1 MIRSLLI
8 ERFRSFRRFELNRLG
23 PINLLVGQNNSG
35 KSSVLEAIDLLLAHG
50 DPRSIW
56 SALNR
61 RGERLWDEEERRNT
75 PEVDV
80 CRLFNG
86 YDLDLESHFRIK
98 AQNDFRSQ
106 ELRASIVETS
116 ESELR
121 QPELILSDSDTAF
134 GAFGLQMSWE
144 DQSVHEELLPMP
156 LTERGGLSMDVFR
169 RRPIRRDELKQIT
182 SFVTTSSLTPDEV
195 LSILSR
201 IVLNPEEELLLKA
214 LRIIEPSIER
224 IAPVALSSTRYGSM
238 PQGSKGG
245 VVVKCSGF
253 DKRVPIGTMGD
264 GIWRLLGIALA
275 LIRAEGGV
283 LLIDEIDTGLHYS
296 VMADMWRLVYATAVR
311 LNVQVFATTHS
322 SDCWTSLAS
331 VCESSGS
338 LDDITVHRI
347 EKGRDESIRLDRSE
361 IMLAASRA
369 YEIR

>member
-1 MIRSLLI
+1 
-8 ERFRSFRRFELNRLG
+8 
-23 PINLLVGQNNSG
+23 
-35 KSSVLEAIDLLLAHG
+35 
-50 DPRSIW
+50 
-56 SALNR
+56 
-61 RGERLWDEEERRNT
+61 
-75 PEVDV
+75 
-80 CRLFNG
+80 
-86 YDLDLESHFRIK
+86 
-98 AQNDFRSQ
+98 
-106 ELRASIVETS
+106 
-116 ESELR
+116 
-121 QPELILSDSDTAF
+121 
-134 GAFGLQMSWE
+134 
-144 DQSVHEELLPMP
+144 
-156 LTERGGLSMDVFR
+156 MDVIR
-169 RRPIRRDELKQIT
+169 RRPVRRDELKQVT

-201 IVLNPEEELLLKA
+201 IVLNPEEDLLLKA

-224 IAPVALSSTRYGSM
+224 IAPVALTSSRYGSM
-238 PQGSKGG
+238 PPGSKGG

-296 VMADMWRLVYATAVR
+296 VMADMWKLVYATAIR

-331 VCESSGS
+331 VCERSGN

-347 EKGRDESIRLDRSE
+347 EKGRDESIRLDRGE
-361 IMLAASRA
+361 IILAARRA